1 MGPLKL
7 DKDTMTPTSKTFVAS
22 AATLFASAFLMMT
35 APAAQAEDY
44 CITNGAQAAHG
55 CGYPTMEACR
65 AAAGGI
71 GGTCSQSG
79 GAKTSN
85 DAMAY
90 QPKHSRTKVRPGTQ
104 TNSN

>member
-1 MGPLKL
+1 
-7 DKDTMTPTSKTFVAS
+7 MTLTSKTFVAS
-22 AATLFASAFLMMT
+22 AATLFASAFLVMA
-35 APAAQAEDY
+35 APAAKADDF

-65 AAAGGI
+65 QAAGGI
-71 GGTCSQSG
+71 GGSCSQSG

-85 DAMAY
+85 DALAY
-90 QPKHSRTKVRPGTQ
+90 QPKQTHPRGKLRSGGQ

>member
-1 MGPLKL
+1 
-7 DKDTMTPTSKTFVAS
+7 MTSTSKTFVAS

-65 AAAGGI
+65 QAAGGI
-71 GGTCSQSG
+71 GGSCSQSG
-79 GAKTSN
+79 GAKTN
-85 DAMAY
+85 DALAF
-90 QPKHSRTKVRPGTQ
+90 QPKQTQSRTKLRSGGQ

>member
-1 MGPLKL
+1 
-7 DKDTMTPTSKTFVAS
+7 MTSTSKTVVAS
-22 AATLFASAFLMMT
+22 AAALFASAFLMMS

-65 AAAGGI
+65 SAAAGI
-71 GGTCSQSG
+71 GGSCSQSG
-79 GAKTSN
+79 SKSTN
-85 DAMAY
+85 DSLAY
-90 QPKHSRTKVRPGTQ
+90 QPKQSQSRTKLRSGAQ

>member
-1 MGPLKL
+1 
-7 DKDTMTPTSKTFVAS
+7 MTSTSKTFVAS

-65 AAAGGI
+65 QAAGGI
-71 GGTCSQSG
+71 GGSCSQAGG

-85 DAMAY
+85 DALAFQPKQAK
-90 QPKHSRTKVRPGTQ
+90 QPKHRATSA
-104 TNSN
+104 N